1 MATSTFQGGPAVLTI
16 GGTDFADQCT
26 DFSCELGY
34 DSLEI
39 TAFGDTGHKMEKGLQ
54 SVSGSATLFASY
66 GATEV
71 EGILADI
78 VGDGTTT
85 IVFKKASGAIA
96 ADNPEV
102 TISNTMLS
110 VVPYAYTVGEMQTFQ
125 ISWEGGTW
133 VRDVT
138 P

>member
-1 MATSTFQGGPAVLTI
+1 MPTATFFGGPAVLTI

-39 TAFGDTGHKMEKGLQ
+39 TAFGDTGHKMAKGLQ
-54 SVSGSATLFASY
+54 TVSGSATLFASY

-71 EGILADI
+71 EGILAGI
-78 VGDGTTT
+78 VGAGTTT
-85 IVFKKASGAIA
+85 IEFKKANSAEG
-96 ADNPEV
+96 ADNPKI

-110 VVPYAYTVGEMQTFQ
+110 VVPYAYNAQEMQTFQ

>member
-1 MATSTFQGGPAVLTI
+1 MATTTFLGGPAVLTI

-39 TAFGDTGHKMEKGLQ
+39 TAFGDTGHKMAKGLQ
-54 SVSGSATLFASY
+54 TVSGSATLFASY

-71 EGILADI
+71 EGILASI
-78 VGDGTTT
+78 VGAGTTT
-85 IVFKKASGAIA
+85 IEFKKENSTEG
-96 ADNPEV
+96 ADNPKI

-110 VVPYAYTVGEMQTFQ
+110 VVPYAYTVGEMQTFA

>member
-1 MATSTFQGGPAVLTI
+1 MATTTFFGGPAVLTI

-34 DSLEI
+34 DSLEV
-39 TAFGDTGHKMEKGLQ
+39 TAFGDTGHKMSKGLMT
-54 SVSGSATLFASY
+54 VSGSATLFASY

-71 EGILADI
+71 EGVLAGL
-78 VGDGTTT
+78 VGNGTTT
-85 IVFKKASGAIA
+85 IVFKKANAAEG
-96 ADNPEV
+96 ADNPQY
-102 TISNTMLS
+102 TITNTMIS
-110 VVPYAYTVGEMQTFQ
+110 VVPFAYNAQEMQTFQ

-133 VRDVT
+133 ARDVT

>member
-1 MATSTFQGGPAVLTI
+1 MATTTFLGGPAVLTI

-34 DSLEI
+34 DSLEV
-39 TAFGDTGHKMEKGLQ
+39 TAFGDTGHKMAKGLMT
-54 SVSGSATLFASY
+54 VSGSATLFASY

-71 EGILADI
+71 EGILASI
-78 VGDGTTT
+78 VGAGTTT
-85 IVFKKASGAIA
+85 IEFKKENSTEG
-96 ADNPEV
+96 ADNPKI

>member
-1 MATSTFQGGPAVLTI
+1 MPTATFFGGPAVLTI

-26 DFSCELGY
+26 DFSCELGF

-39 TAFGDTGHKMEKGLQ
+39 TAFGDTGHKMARGLQ

-71 EGILADI
+71 EGVLAGL
-78 VGDGTTT
+78 VGNGTTT
-85 IVFKKASGAIA
+85 IVFKKANAAEG
-96 ADNPEV
+96 ADNPQY
-102 TISNTMLS
+102 TIYNTMIS
-110 VVPYAYTVGEMQTFQ
+110 VVPFEYNAQQMQTFQ

-133 VRDVT
+133 ARDVT

>member
-1 MATSTFQGGPAVLTI
+1 MATTTFFGGPAVLTI

-26 DFSCELGY
+26 DFSCELGF

-39 TAFGDTGHKMEKGLQ
+39 TAFGDTGHKMARGLQ

-71 EGILADI
+71 EGVLAGL
-78 VGDGTTT
+78 VGNGTTT
-85 IVFKKASGAIA
+85 IVFKKANAAEG
-96 ADNPEV
+96 ADNPQY
-102 TISNTMLS
+102 TITNTMIS
-110 VVPYAYTVGEMQTFQ
+110 VVPFAYNAQEMQTFQ

-133 VRDVT
+133 ARDVT